1 MEQKKGQS
9 FNTATGESKST
20 EGDWTTRNRESKA
33 DGFKDFGDRKTEFY
47 DETKKTISDTYNKTA
62 EALNKG
68 YDQAIAY
75 SRQNPGTAVLI
86 ALGSG
91 LVVGLLLA
99 SRSRGRQNF
108 YSSYAEPV
116 VNTLA
121 DVVSDVFRRL

>member
-1 MEQKKGQS
+1 MEQQKDTS
-9 FNTATGESKST
+9 FNTETNKPSPGKL
-20 EGDWTTRNRESKA
+20 
-33 DGFKDFGDRKTEFY
+33 GDRNAEFY
-47 DETKKTISDTYNKTA
+47 DQTKKTISDTYNKTT

-68 YDQAIAY
+68 SDQAVAY
-75 SRQNPGTAVLI
+75 GRQNPGTAVLI

-116 VNTLA
+116 VNTLS
-121 DVVSDVFRRL
+121 DIVSDFLRRR